1 MPRLWLRELFFAIFV
16 HHAPAFSFKR
26 YKRTARFVKK
36 YLVILGC
43 IVEHDVL

>member
-26 YKRTARFVKK
+26 YKRNGEICEEV
-36 YLVILGC
+36 LGHTWVYC
-43 IVEHDVL
+43 GA